1 MKKLKQEL
9 EDRGL
14 LYQKSSEDLF
24 EKFDKGE

>member
-14 LYQKSSEDLF
+14 LYQCSNEKMFDLY
-24 EKFDKGE
+24 DKG